1 MSLEAYS
8 ILKNGNEKLSE
19 HFKVREFYCRDGSD
33 PVFIDTAL
41 VEVLEKIR
49 VHFGEAVYTVKA
61 GESFYYRTTQV
72 HRIENPSAKPAKFL
86 WISTPPEF

>member
-1 MSLEAYS
+1 M
-8 ILKNGNEKLSE
+8 NG
-19 HFKVREFYCRDGSD
+19 
-33 PVFIDTAL
+33 
-41 VEVLEKIR
+41 KIR
-49 VHFGEAVYTVKA
+49 VHFGEEVYTVKA